1 MQNSIW
7 WIEYLGLQ
15 GIRLDT
21 LPYPEKD
28 FVAEWSRR
36 IMAEYPA
43 FSIVGEEWSELPA
56 VTSYWQAGKQNS
68 DGFATHMSSVFDFPV
83 QSEMAWALTGD
94 PASVNGVWVN
104 LYETVAQDFLYPE
117 PMNLLIFPGNHD
129 MDRIFTRLEEQ
140 LDLFKMAM
148 VYVATM
154 RGIPQFF
161 YADEILASHVGTSSH
176 GVLRSDFPGGWEGDT
191 VNAFTGSGLDEQQLE
206 AQDFVRR
213 LLNWRK
219 DNPVIHHGDF
229 MHFAPIRNVYVYFR
243 YDDAGT
249 VMVILN
255 RDEEPVELD
264 LARFAERLGNATS
277 ATDVMGGEQ
286 RRTRRIDF
294 PRTTLCAGSRTGV
307 ALDRYY
313 ASGRAYPAAARRYP
327 PGRAFG
333 EYERHELISGALTHP
348 HHDRRTVTL
357 TPIDDSAF
365 EVHYREAGVEQL
377 PSFAIDS
384 HDSTPVEARTVRT
397 QRYAIV
403 FEIEGL
409 TAIVDKVPGPGAV
422 FEGRPAARR
431 RGTRLLPSRDHARHS
446 FFPR

>member
-1 MQNSIW
+1 MADLPTHDWLNFPDADVFTHHRRTVNMDPAASDFDKTEHVGGWFSPGMPDLNQDNPLLAEYLVQNSIW

-36 IMAEYPA
+36 IMAEYPQ
-43 FSIVGEEWSELPA
+43 FTIVGEEWSELPA

-68 DGFATHMSSVFDFPV
+68 DGYSTHMTSVFDFPV
-83 QSEMAWALTGD
+83 QSELAWALTGD
-94 PASVNGVWVN
+94 PESVSGVWVN

-140 LDLFKMAM
+140 LDLYKMAM

-176 GVLRSDFPGGWEGDT
+176 GVLRSDFPGGWEGDV
-191 VNAFTGSGLDEQQLE
+191 VNAFTGEGLDEPQRE

-219 DNPVIHHGDF
+219 GSRTIHYGDF
-229 MHFAPIRNVYVYFR
+229 MHFAPVRNVYVYFR
-243 YDDAGT
+243 YDDTDT

-255 RDEEPVELD
+255 RDENPVDLE
-264 LARFAERLGNATS
+264 LARFAERLDDAAA
-277 ATDVMGGEQ
+277 ATDALSGE
-286 RRTRRIDF
+286 RIALGESISLE
-294 PRTTLCAGSRTGV
+294 PRS
-307 ALDRYY
+307 ALVL
-313 ASGRAYPAAARRYP
+313 
-327 PGRAFG
+327 
-333 EYERHELISGALTHP
+333 EL
-348 HHDRRTVTL
+348 
-357 TPIDDSAF
+357 
-365 EVHYREAGVEQL
+365 E
-377 PSFAIDS
+377 
-384 HDSTPVEARTVRT
+384 
-397 QRYAIV
+397 
-403 FEIEGL
+403 
-409 TAIVDKVPGPGAV
+409 
-422 FEGRPAARR
+422 
-431 RGTRLLPSRDHARHS
+431 
-446 FFPR
+446 